1 MEFSR
6 QVISTET
13 IRKMD
18 RDDLEAQLRGLRVP
32 LDDTA
37 SDDDLRELL
46 VSSVEYEEARES

>member
-1 MEFSR
+1 MQIRKVIGTE
-6 QVISTET
+6 QV
-13 IRKMD
+13 RKMD
-18 RDDLEAQLRGLRVP
+18 RDELEQAMRELRVP